1 MSITGLEPVSSYN
14 SGSSSTG
21 VSSLDKNAFLN
32 LLVTQLRHQ
41 DPLSPM
47 DSTQFT
53 AQLAQFGSLEQLS
66 SVNENL
72 GILQLYQAS
81 INNSQ
86 AVGFI
91 GKTVKSHGDSFYLA
105 EDVPAEM
112 HFDLAEEA
120 SEVFIHIYDSSGDF
134 VKTVDC
140 GSLNAGE
147 QSIEWDGT
155 DAEGNELPEGSYTF
169 EVIATD
175 ANGEEI
181 AATTFMI
188 NKVTGVMFEE
198 GVTYLLAGD
207 LKIAIGNVV
216 EIREG

>member
-1 MSITGLEPVSSYN
+1 MSIAGLDQVSMN
-14 SGSSSTG
+14 SSPLSTPG
-21 VSSLDKNAFLN
+21 DSTLGKDAFLH

-47 DSTQFT
+47 ESTQFT
-53 AQLAQFGSLEQLS
+53 AQLAQFSSLEQLS

-72 GILQLYQAS
+72 GILQIYQAS

-91 GKTVKSHGDSFYLA
+91 GKTVKASGDSVYLT

-112 HFDLAEEA
+112 HFELAGEA
-120 SEVFIHIYDSSGDF
+120 SEVFIHIYDSKGNF
-134 VKTVDC
+134 VKTMEC
-140 GSLNAGE
+140 RSLNAGE

-155 DAEGNELPEGSYTF
+155 DDEGNELPEGTFTF

-175 ANGEEI
+175 ADGEKI
-181 AATTFMI
+181 AATTFMV
-188 NKVTGVMFEE
+188 NKVTGVTFKD
-198 GVTYLLAGD
+198 GITYLLAGD
-207 LKIAIGNVV
+207 LMIPIGNVV
-216 EIREG
+216 EVREG